1 MDCKVSSMAL
11 DEASNAVI
19 LFLNSVNS
27 NEHYDELD
35 DFFWLEGQ
43 AMIFELNNSFNRD
56 NIIRNEKK

>member
-1 MDCKVSSMAL
+1 MAL

-43 AMIFELNNSFNRD
+43 AMILELNNSFNRD